1 MCLRCFRATDH
12 SNHNVSFFIAQ
23 QPGGCCDCGDDE
35 AWRESIGCPFHPP
48 ADGPSQDMRPTPPA
62 EDYLAVKDYPFRI
75 DVPQE
80 LQQTMRRTVGY
91 ALDFIID
98 TLDYSP
104 EEPSVPANE
113 AELCVQPSADP
124 MTKDVFSIV
133 RRGGEGPARS
143 ARAEPR

>member
-1 MCLRCFRATDH
+1 MPNAPQSTHPAPRP
-12 SNHNVSFFIAQ
+12 IAL
-23 QPGGCCDCGDDE
+23 P
-35 AWRESIGCPFHPP
+35 PPP
-48 ADGPSQDMRPTPPA
+48 AAAPPQDTRPTPPT
-62 EDYLAVKDYPFRI
+62 EDYLAVRDYPFRI

-113 AELCVQPSADP
+113 AELCVQPNAR
-124 MTKDVFSIV
+124 DVV
-133 RRGGEGPARS
+133 AR
-143 ARAEPR
+143 